1 MNNKGFSPIHLIL
14 VLLIPAALITVFYVY
29 FGNPFEKNETSYS
42 ESPQEAYVL
51 AVEETLYFDDEYS
64 HYINNELK
72 VTFKFPTIVKYES
85 GTDCGVITSPVMVS
99 YQSGTSS
106 IFINSTRVNVGTGGK
121 CVMKDITP
129 QEARAMGRGM
139 LLKVYQFSNKSEL
152 ENLLNSDFGPGCK
165 LDNIVY
171 KNGNKVPVVSNSKV
185 SDCFFQNS
193 QYVKINKEENRV
205 IWWTVVPQGAY
216 FMNSELN
223 KVYDF
228 GIIDSVDFF
237 N

>member
-29 FGNPFEKNETSYS
+29 FGNPFEKNEASYS
-42 ESPQEAYVL
+42 EIPQEAYVL
-51 AVEETLYFDDEYS
+51 PVEETLYFDNEYNQ
-64 HYINNELK
+64 YTNYELK
-72 VTFKFPTIVKYES
+72 VTLKFPSTVKYES
-85 GTDCGVITSPVMVS
+85 GTDCGVITSPVMAS
-99 YQSGTSS
+99 YQRGTSA

-139 LLKVYQFSNKSEL
+139 LLKVYQFSSKSEL
-152 ENLLNSDFGPGCK
+152 ENLLNSDFGPKCK
-165 LDNIVY
+165 IDSIAY

-193 QYVKINKEENRV
+193 PYVKINNEENRV
-205 IWWTVVPQGAY
+205 IWWTVVPQGTY
-216 FMNSELN
+216 FMNSETN

-228 GIIDSVDFF
+228 AIIDSVIFF
-237 N
+237 